1 MIARIPSRSLKTGLA
16 IAALAVALAG
26 CTGDKWGF
34 PYKAGVQ
41 QGNWITQEQ
50 VALLQPGM
58 TREQVRFALGSP
70 TLTSVLH
77 ANRWDYPYYYK
88 PGYGEAQERK
98 FTVWF
103 ENDRLTRWEGDK
115 QPDLQPYQI
124 NTPSATADEKAD
136 KRLSEDEARLKQEEE
151 QKKRDAAAPHQPDEP
166 IPRPARQRARA
177 AALNPRIFF
186 MRIAIAG
193 ASGRMGQM
201 LIDAVLKADGLQLAV
216 ALDRKGSPSLGQ
228 DAGAPLG
235 QQTGVAITDDLGAL
249 ANADCLIDFTRPEG
263 TLEHLQACAR
273 LGVKAVIGTTGF
285 DDNGRAAIEVAAQK
299 TAIVFAPNM
308 SVGVNATLKL
318 LDMAARILNSGYD
331 VEVFEAHHRNKVD
344 APSGTALKMG
354 ETIASAWDV
363 ALPDV
368 ATWSRHGDTGV
379 RKPGTIGFSVLR
391 GGDIVGDHTVSF
403 CGIGE
408 RIEITHRSASRAT
421 YAEGALRAARFLEG
435 KHNGLYDM
443 QAVLGL

>member
-1 MIARIPSRSLKTGLA
+1 
-16 IAALAVALAG
+16 
-26 CTGDKWGF
+26 
-34 PYKAGVQ
+34 
-41 QGNWITQEQ
+41 
-50 VALLQPGM
+50 
-58 TREQVRFALGSP
+58 
-70 TLTSVLH
+70 
-77 ANRWDYPYYYK
+77 
-88 PGYGEAQERK
+88 
-98 FTVWF
+98 
-103 ENDRLTRWEGDK
+103 
-115 QPDLQPYQI
+115 
-124 NTPSATADEKAD
+124 
-136 KRLSEDEARLKQEEE
+136 
-151 QKKRDAAAPHQPDEP
+151 
-166 IPRPARQRARA
+166 
-177 AALNPRIFF
+177 

-201 LIDAVLKADGLQLAV
+201 LIDAILKSTDLKLAV
-216 ALDRKGSPSLGQ
+216 ALDRKGSAALGQ

-235 QQTGVAITDDLGAL
+235 QQTGVIITDDVNAL
-249 ANADCLIDFTRPEG
+249 AQADCLIDFTRPEG
-263 TLEHLQACAR
+263 TLEHLQACVKH
-273 LGVKAVIGTTGF
+273 GVKAVIGTTGF

-299 TAIVFAPNM
+299 TGIVFAPNM
-308 SVGVNATLKL
+308 SIGVNATLKL

-354 ETIASAWDV
+354 ETVASAWDV

-391 GGDIVGDHTVSF
+391 GGDIVGEHTVSF

-421 YAEGALRAARFLEG
+421 YAEGALRAARFLND

-443 QAVLGL
+443 QSVLGL